1 MRPSPK
7 WYATLSRDG
16 EKGDGYLSFVPD
28 YLDRS
33 PNDYY
38 YPVAAPRSFTLLA
51 DDDVEAHR
59 GALAIMGSIKRRGVW
74 SLPRRFRVAAVMAEA
89 KIDLREARLGYGQSV
104 IEIFA
109 FWASIEIIVPPGIRM
124 DVQDSALM
132 GDINWET
139 AENRDLSPDAPT
151 VLVRGSVIMSSVEIK
166 VRYQGE
172 TDREAKKRLKAA
184 KR

>member
-1 MRPSPK
+1 M
-7 WYATLSRDG
+7 
-16 EKGDGYLSFVPD
+16 PD

-38 YPVAAPRSFTLLA
+38 YPVTAPRSYTLLA
-51 DDDVEAHR
+51 EDDVEAHR

-89 KIDLREARLGYGQSV
+89 KIDLREVRLGYGQSV